1 MKRNN
6 HAYLSKTTSLTLA
19 FAALL
24 AFSFS
29 ATRAAGFNSQNP
41 SQGGLLDLIGREKTA
56 IVGAWDAPD
65 EDGFQTLLTFNSDGT
80 LLASDEDPTTTNGH
94 GVWAH
99 LGGTQ
104 FAFTYIQ
111 HKKAGQP
118 QQGTLTI
125 WGTLILDAV
134 HRSFSGSL
142 HFELTDSTGKVL
154 DSDTLRAAKLTL
166 HGARIQLRQ

>member
-6 HAYLSKTTSLTLA
+6 HVYLSKTATLALVLGALLTFGFSLTR
-19 FAALL
+19 
-24 AFSFS
+24 
-29 ATRAAGFNSQNP
+29 ATGFNPQNP
-41 SQGGLLDLIGREKTA
+41 QGGLLDIINRDKTA
-56 IVGAWDAPD
+56 LVGAWDAPD
-65 EDGFQTLLTFNSDGT
+65 EDGFQTLLTFSSDGT

-94 GVWAH
+94 GVWSH

-118 QQGTLTI
+118 QQGTLTV
-125 WGTLILDAV
+125 WGTLILDAPR
-134 HRSFSGSL
+134 RSFTGPL
-142 HFELTDSTGKVL
+142 HFEFTDATGTVL
-154 DSDTLRAAKLTL
+154 DSDTLRAVKLTL